1 MGIEAAVY
9 TVLSG
14 STALSALVGTRIYP
28 NTIPQNKA
36 FPHVSFTIEDNEKYH
51 GLNTTVSLTRAS
63 VSVECYT
70 ENSYLDAVNIA
81 NVIRNIL
88 NTQSTTW
95 GTLNIQNAHVEG
107 ETDLGAVTPT
117 DGSDDYIYQRS
128 LDCDVF
134 YYST

>member
-9 TVLSG
+9 SVLSS
-14 STALSALVGTRIYP
+14 STALNAFVGTRIYP
-28 NTIPQNKA
+28 NTIPQKKA
-36 FPHVSFTIEDNEKYH
+36 FPFVSFTIEDNEKFH
-51 GLNTTVSLTRAS
+51 GLGTTESLTRAS
-63 VSVECYT
+63 VSVDCYA

-81 NVIRNIL
+81 TAIRNIL

-95 GTLNIQNAHVEG
+95 GTLSIQNAHVG
-107 ETDLGAVTPT
+107 SETDLGAITPT

>member
-9 TVLSG
+9 SVLSS

-63 VSVECYT
+63 VSVE
-70 ENSYLDAVNIA
+70 
-81 NVIRNIL
+81 
-88 NTQSTTW
+88 
-95 GTLNIQNAHVEG
+95 
-107 ETDLGAVTPT
+107 
-117 DGSDDYIYQRS
+117 
-128 LDCDVF
+128 
-134 YYST
+134 

>member
-9 TVLSG
+9 SVLSG

-28 NTIPQNKA
+28 NTIPQNVA
-36 FPHVSFTIEDNEKYH
+36 YPHVSFTVDGNEKFH
-51 GLNTTVSLTRAS
+51 GLTTTEDLTLAS

-81 NVIRNIL
+81 NVVRNIL

-95 GTLNIQNAHVEG
+95 GSLNVQNAHVGSEA
-107 ETDLGAVTPT
+107 DLGAIQPT
-117 DGSDDYIYQRS
+117 DGSDDYIYTRS
-128 LDCDVF
+128 LDCDVY